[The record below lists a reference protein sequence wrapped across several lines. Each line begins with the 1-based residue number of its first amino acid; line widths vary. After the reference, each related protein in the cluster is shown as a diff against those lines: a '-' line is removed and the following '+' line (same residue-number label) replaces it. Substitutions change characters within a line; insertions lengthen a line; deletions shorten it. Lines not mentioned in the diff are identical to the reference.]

1 MTALNSPWSA
11 PMDLSRSKTG
21 SQITVFNAQTDPSR
35 HRARSDPCSIPRFF
49 RQHAGFVNMAR
60 ARARRGRSRSV
71 AYQQV
76 VNLRMTS
83 SATQIRVPTE
93 GWTPLPVA
101 APKLR
106 RRSPPALTVTVTAPP
121 LSPPPPSPPPSTC
134 RIPKHSRRV
143 RTRTGHSIAASC
155 QREHPARR
163 ETGQ

>member
-1 MTALNSPWSA
+1 MTSGDGLCENQDGWVHVHRLPC
-11 PMDLSRSKTG
+11 LTHRRT
-21 SQITVFNAQTDPSR
+21 PSR

-76 VNLRMTS
+76 VNLRVTS

-106 RRSPPALTVTVTAPP
+106 RRSPPALTVTAPP

-155 QREHPARR
+155 QREHPTRR

>member
-1 MTALNSPWSA
+1 MVGAY
-11 PMDLSRSKTG
+11 G
-21 SQITVFNAQTDPSR
+21 SQPIENRFTDYRVQRTDGPIQAP
-35 HRARSDPCSIPRFF
+35 RALRSV
-49 RQHAGFVNMAR
+49 QHPPLLSSALIFIYTAR

-76 VNLRMTS
+76 VNLRVTS

-106 RRSPPALTVTVTAPP
+106 RRSPPALTVTAPP

-163 ETGQ
+163 